1 MRLNRYAIL
10 NEETGEVLTK
20 STQHRIITIE
30 HINDFIETDVKYFP
44 WLAEAVTQAKKYL
57 TDKPNFS
64 KQKACSVC
72 GMSNPT
78 NSDDTCTNCSKLDE
92 NVQRAFIALRA
103 TQIEQQEQ
111 INELVSQLAQQSR

>member
-10 NEETGEVLTK
+10 NVETGEVLTK
-20 STQHRIITIE
+20 STAHRIITIE
-30 HINDFIETDVKYFP
+30 HINDFVETDVKYFP
-44 WLAEAVTQAKKYL
+44 WLADAVAKAKQYL
-57 TDKPNFS
+57 LEKPTFS

-78 NSDDTCTNCSKLDE
+78 NSDDTCTNCSKLNED
-92 NVQRAFIALRA
+92 VQRAFIALRA

-111 INELVSQLAQQSR
+111 INELMSKLSS